1 MIKCSKKI
9 KKRNRASLAVSQQI
23 SSLMTYNIVSND
35 IDDMFQYHFHRLHS
49 TCTDYSLPGIKGSTE
64 PF

>member
-9 KKRNRASLAVSQQI
+9 KKYNRASPAVSQQI

-35 IDDMFQYHFHRLHS
+35 IDDMFLYHFHRL
-49 TCTDYSLPGIKGSTE
+49 L
-64 PF
+64 